1 MYQILLK
8 LHNVLAWL
16 VLGTGF
22 FVLVKALGARATWSV
37 PETAWVRRL
46 TLLVHLQL
54 VAGLALWIVSPAVSA
69 ARSAMGETMK
79 DAALRRLVVEHPTL
93 MLAAVISA
101 TVTSVLVRKAGS
113 SEAKAQKALV
123 GTAVTL
129 LLVAAMVPWQLLT
142 GRWTS

>member
-1 MYQILLK
+1 MYEILLK

-22 FVLVKALGARATWSV
+22 FVIVKALGARTTWSV

-54 VAGLALWIVSPAVSA
+54 VAGLALWFVSPWVNTGRA
-69 ARSAMGETMK
+69 AMAQTMK
-79 DAALRRLVVEHPTL
+79 DATLRRIVVEHPTL
-93 MLAAVISA
+93 MLVAVITA

-113 SEAKAQKALV
+113 SEAKAKKALV

-129 LLVAAMVPWQLLT
+129 LLVAAMIPWQRLT
-142 GRWTS
+142 GSWTS

>member
-22 FVLVKALGARATWSV
+22 SVLVKALGARATWSV
-37 PETAWVRRL
+37 PETAWGRRL

-54 VAGLALWIVSPAVSA
+54 VAGLALWFVSPWVNTGREVMAQ
-69 ARSAMGETMK
+69 TMK
-79 DAALRRLVVEHPTL
+79 DATLRRIVVEHPTL
-93 MLAAVISA
+93 MLVAVITA

>member
-1 MYQILLK
+1 MYEILLK

-16 VLGTGF
+16 VLGIGS
-22 FVLVKALGARATWSV
+22 FVIVKALGARTTWSV

-54 VAGLALWIVSPAVSA
+54 VAGLALWFVSPWVNTSRAVMA
-69 ARSAMGETMK
+69 QTMK
-79 DAALRRLVVEHPTL
+79 DATLRRIVVEHPTL
-93 MLAAVISA
+93 MLVAVITA

-113 SEAKAQKALV
+113 SEAQAKKALV

-129 LLVAAMVPWQLLT
+129 LLVAAMIPWQRLT
-142 GRWTS
+142 GSWTS

>member
-22 FVLVKALGARATWSV
+22 FVIVKALGARATWSA

-54 VAGLALWIVSPAVSA
+54 VAGLALWFVSPWVNTGREVMAQ
-69 ARSAMGETMK
+69 TMK
-79 DAALRRLVVEHPTL
+79 DATLRRIVVEHPTL
-93 MLAAVISA
+93 MLVAVITA

-113 SEAKAQKALV
+113 SEGKAKKALI

-129 LLVAAMVPWQLLT
+129 LLVAAMIPWQRLT
-142 GRWTS
+142 GSWTS

>member
-1 MYQILLK
+1 MYEILLK

-22 FVLVKALGARATWSV
+22 FVIVKALGARTTWSV

-54 VAGLALWIVSPAVSA
+54 VAGLALWFVSPWVNTSRAVMA
-69 ARSAMGETMK
+69 QTMK
-79 DAALRRLVVEHPTL
+79 DATLRRIVVEHPTL
-93 MLAAVISA
+93 MLVAVITA

-113 SEAKAQKALV
+113 SEAQAK
-123 GTAVTL
+123 
-129 LLVAAMVPWQLLT
+129 
-142 GRWTS
+142 